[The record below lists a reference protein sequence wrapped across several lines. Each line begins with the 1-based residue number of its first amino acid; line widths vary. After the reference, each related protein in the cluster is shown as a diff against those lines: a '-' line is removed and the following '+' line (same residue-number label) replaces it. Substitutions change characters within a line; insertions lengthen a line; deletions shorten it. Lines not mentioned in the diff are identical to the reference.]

1 MHIHPISNKSFQC
14 NKDDEISVISN
25 DLATKIFCDRKTEQ
39 HKKKQS
45 LKKGW
50 HSDITFEPV
59 PSDYAILKL
68 TDLPTLGGGKC
79 PIPTNQFCIPLT
91 TP

>member
-1 MHIHPISNKSFQC
+1 MFCTALFLIQANTFY
-14 NKDDEISVISN
+14 SVISN

-39 HKKKQS
+39 HKKQQS

-68 TDLPTLGGGKC
+68 TDIPTLGGGRFDL
-79 PIPTNQFCIPLT
+79 IYFYLFLT
-91 TP
+91 F